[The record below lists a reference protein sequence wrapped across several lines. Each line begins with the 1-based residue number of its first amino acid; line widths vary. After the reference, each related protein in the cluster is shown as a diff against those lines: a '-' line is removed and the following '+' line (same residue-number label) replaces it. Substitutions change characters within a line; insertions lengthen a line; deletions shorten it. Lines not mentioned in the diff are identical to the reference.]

1 VNKKL
6 DEKNIFIPLLVGSL
20 RITSAQQSSMV
31 HTNVNGM
38 SIAYQKAGTGPALV
52 LLHGFTQDSRVWKS
66 QIESLSKY
74 FTVFAWDAP
83 GAGLSA
89 DPPDSFNISNWAD
102 CLAGLLDSAGIN
114 QAHILGLSWGGLL
127 AQEFYHRYPARV
139 LSLILADTYAG
150 WTGSLSDSVAKVR
163 LQSCIHDSELPSRE
177 FVPKYLP
184 GMFGDSV
191 NPETTEVLSKIMS
204 DTHPKGFRL
213 MATALAIADTR
224 SLLPVIKVPV
234 LLIWGESD
242 KRSPINVAHQMH
254 NSIAG
259 SKIEIITG
267 AGHVSN
273 MERPEQFNKIVKEF
287 CSTVISKK

>member
-1 VNKKL
+1 ML
-6 DEKNIFIPLLVGSL
+6 YTNI
-20 RITSAQQSSMV
+20 
-31 HTNVNGM
+31 NGL

-52 LLHGFTQDSRVWKS
+52 LLHGFTQDSRVWKT
-66 QIESLSKY
+66 QIESLSKD
-74 FTVFAWDAP
+74 FTVIAWDAP

-102 CLAGLLDSAGIN
+102 CLAGLLDSAGIE
-114 QAHILGLSWGGLL
+114 QAQILGLSWGGLL

-150 WTGSLSDSVAKVR
+150 WTGSLSDSIAKVR
-163 LQSCIHDSELPSRE
+163 LQNCIRDSQLPPSE

-191 NPETTEVLSKIMS
+191 RPETKEVLSRIMS
-204 DTHPKGFRL
+204 GTHPKGFRL
-213 MATALAIADTR
+213 MATALAVADTR

-242 KRSPINVAHQMH
+242 KRSPINVAHQMQD
-254 NSIAG
+254 SIPGA
-259 SKIEIITG
+259 KIEIISG

-273 MERPEQFNKIVKEF
+273 MEQPEQFNEIVKDF
-287 CSTVISKK
+287 CSTVLSKK